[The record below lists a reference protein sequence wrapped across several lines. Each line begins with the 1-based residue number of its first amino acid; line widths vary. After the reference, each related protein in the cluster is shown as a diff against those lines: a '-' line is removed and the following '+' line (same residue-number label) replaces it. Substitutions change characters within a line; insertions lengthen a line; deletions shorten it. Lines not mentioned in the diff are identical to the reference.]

1 MKLIPQP
8 KSIHI
13 INRNASIKSDNIT
26 TKITDD
32 LTSSESYRLTIN
44 KNGILIE
51 GADNNGIYYGLV
63 TLNQIKENY
72 GDNLPELEISDNP
85 VYSYR
90 GFMIDSC
97 RHFFTADEIK
107 KMIDAAAM
115 LKFNY
120 FHFHLSDDQGFRME
134 IDSWNKLTTQG
145 SKRKGSYFGKS
156 EKDDR
161 IYQHYYTKAEL
172 RDIVEYCK
180 QRHIEVIPE
189 LDIPGHTTAI
199 LSAYPE
205 LSCRKK
211 AIDAKMKAGVF
222 DDILCAGNPDTMKM
236 IKDVINEMCEI
247 FTGPYFHIGG
257 DEAPKVRWNKCPK
270 CQAKLKELGLTDMEQ
285 LHCHM
290 VNEIS
295 EFLKSKGKKA
305 ICWNEALNGG
315 NLKNDNMTI
324 AYWLDKTDNGIKWAN
339 GGNPIII
346 EKFNPYY
353 ADYPYGMYPLSSV
366 YKFNPRKI
374 KGLTV
379 KGQKAIIGIET
390 PIWTEYITTF
400 DKMSYMCFPRWFAI
414 ADTAWNGNENK
425 DYKKFLD
432 DAEFYCNTLKKQGH
446 NPAPKS
452 DWSPLPLNRLSS
464 TLKFAGNLMT
474 KEMLNQLLFKK
485 KDED

>member
-211 AIDAKMKAGVF
+211 AIDAKM
-222 DDILCAGNPDTMKM
+222 
-236 IKDVINEMCEI
+236 
-247 FTGPYFHIGG
+247 
-257 DEAPKVRWNKCPK
+257 
-270 CQAKLKELGLTDMEQ
+270 
-285 LHCHM
+285 
-290 VNEIS
+290 
-295 EFLKSKGKKA
+295 
-305 ICWNEALNGG
+305 
-315 NLKNDNMTI
+315 
-324 AYWLDKTDNGIKWAN
+324 
-339 GGNPIII
+339 
-346 EKFNPYY
+346 
-353 ADYPYGMYPLSSV
+353 
-366 YKFNPRKI
+366 
-374 KGLTV
+374 
-379 KGQKAIIGIET
+379 
-390 PIWTEYITTF
+390 
-400 DKMSYMCFPRWFAI
+400 
-414 ADTAWNGNENK
+414 
-425 DYKKFLD
+425 
-432 DAEFYCNTLKKQGH
+432 
-446 NPAPKS
+446 
-452 DWSPLPLNRLSS
+452 
-464 TLKFAGNLMT
+464 
-474 KEMLNQLLFKK
+474 
-485 KDED
+485 